1 MQSSNIYYINSIH
14 RTSGAPGSFSYEL
27 QIPKNEN
34 YDRVTLLQANIPVSY
49 YLVPKGY
56 NTFQLVEN
64 NGVSTTTTTI
74 TVPVGNYSANA
85 FMSVIIPLINTA
97 SPNGWI
103 YSVSLPN
110 GFTSSNTGKFTFT
123 VANNSG
129 HQPSFVM
136 SNMWELF
143 GFEEASTNT
152 FVGNALTS
160 TNVVKFV
167 PEDSLMIHS
176 DICDNGE
183 NSILQEV
190 FGNNSIALS
199 NIVYQCPDVL
209 SYSRKLRTNQS
220 SSYSFSITDE
230 HGRQVDLN
238 GVNVIFTIIL
248 FKKDNFSS
256 VFKNYLK
263 MQLSEQQ

>member
-1 MQSSNIYYINSIH
+1 MQSSNIYYINSIA
-14 RTSGAPGSFSYEL
+14 RTSGTPGNFTCEV
-27 QIPKNEN
+27 QIPKSEN

-49 YLVPKGY
+49 YLVGVGY

-64 NGVSTTTTTI
+64 NGVATTTTTI
-74 TVPVGNYSANA
+74 TLVPGNYTANS
-85 FMSVIIPLINTA
+85 FITVIVPLLNTA

-103 YSVSLPN
+103 YSITIPN

-123 VANNSG
+123 VSNNLTR
-129 HQPSFVM
+129 QPSFVLN
-136 SNMWELF
+136 NMWEIF
-143 GFEEASTNT
+143 GFEQNSTNT
-152 FVGNALTS
+152 FVGNTLTS

-190 FGNNSIALS
+190 FGNNSVAFS
-199 NIVYQCPDVL
+199 NITYQCPDVL
-209 SYSRKLRTNQS
+209 SYSRRLRTNQS
-220 SSYSFSITDE
+220 NSYTFSLTDE
-230 HGRQVDLN
+230 HNRQVDLN
-238 GVNVIFTIIL
+238 GVNVIFTIVL
-248 FKKDNFSS
+248 FKKDNFTT

-263 MQLSEQQ
+263 MQLSDQQ